1 MRYWPLLLALIGCA
15 EPVRLANSDIG
26 PWPVEPKSVH
36 HATVEMPI
44 AVVEERSKPL
54 LPRAPPAAPVDTVQ
68 LPVEAAPSTRSAP
81 PLSPRRRLVARPR
94 ERATT
99 LPPPPRS
106 PAIEVAATVG
116 GGGLAVAAVGAAVAL
131 EDPNPGSLVLSGLG
145 LGIGVVGLATAGVLA
160 LMDQDEDKSAVRVEP
175 SGLGLTVRF

>member
-1 MRYWPLLLALIGCA
+1 MRYWPLLLALVGCA
-15 EPVRLANSDIG
+15 EPGRLAKSDIG
-26 PWPVEPKSVH
+26 PWLVEPKPVY
-36 HATVEMPI
+36 HAAVEMPV
-44 AVVEERSKPL
+44 AVVEERPKRV
-54 LPRAPPAAPVDTVQ
+54 LPPAPPAAPAEVIQ
-68 LPVEAAPSTRSAP
+68 LPNAARCAPPAP
-81 PLSPRRRLVARPR
+81 PLSPRRLVARQRMRP
-94 ERATT
+94 AS

-131 EDPNPGSLVLSGLG
+131 EDSNPGSLVLSGMG

-160 LMDQDEDKSAVRVEP
+160 LIDRDEEESAVRVEP